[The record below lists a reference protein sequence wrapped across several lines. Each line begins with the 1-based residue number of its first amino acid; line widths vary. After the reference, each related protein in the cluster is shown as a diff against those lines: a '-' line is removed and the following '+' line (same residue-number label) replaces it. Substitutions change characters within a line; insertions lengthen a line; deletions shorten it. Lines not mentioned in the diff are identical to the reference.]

1 MADSDVGRLE
11 DLLATV
17 MPLLAAH
24 DDPHP
29 GIPAGMTLPMAEAA
43 LLISLLTDGNG
54 TQQQLADRLRLDKSR
69 VSRLCAALERK
80 RLITR
85 ERDDANRRTVQVRIT
100 EAGSA
105 AAGRLR
111 RGWRERHERLLAALA
126 PDERQALLTGLAAIA
141 RELPALARPGPGG
154 PAVS

>member
-17 MPLLAAH
+17 MPLLAAR

-29 GIPAGMTLPMAEAA
+29 GMTLPMAEAA
-43 LLISLLTDGNG
+43 LLVSLLTAGNG

-105 AAGRLR
+105 AAGGLR

-126 PDERQALLTGLAAIA
+126 PDERQALLTGLAAVA
-141 RELPALARPGPGG
+141 RELPALAAGTGRARGATG
-154 PAVS
+154 